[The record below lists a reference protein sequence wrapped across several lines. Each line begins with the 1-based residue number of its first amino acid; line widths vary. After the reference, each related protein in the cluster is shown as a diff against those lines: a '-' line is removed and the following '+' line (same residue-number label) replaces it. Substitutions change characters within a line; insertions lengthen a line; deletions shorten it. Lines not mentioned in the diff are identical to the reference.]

1 MIFVRSTPV
10 WNGNKTG
17 VTAVWIRRKENLGF
31 DDYLRY
37 YLATPQLNDCD
48 AQEVPFMKNYTSGS
62 RLIVLLFALTNLVIG
77 SAIYAGGSY
86 DYSRSEL
93 MGNSGLTIFRGAD
106 FGNELGLSISIDGIP
121 ITTLSR
127 GEGYRAIVRPGRHT
141 LTVTDTPSPYGKTKF
156 THRTINL
163 ISGQN
168 YSFTALWEVET
179 ILLEDGG
186 YQYHGF
192 YR

>member
-1 MIFVRSTPV
+1 
-10 WNGNKTG
+10 
-17 VTAVWIRRKENLGF
+17 
-31 DDYLRY
+31 
-37 YLATPQLNDCD
+37 
-48 AQEVPFMKNYTSGS
+48 MKNYSASS
-62 RLIVLLFALTNLVIG
+62 RLSVLLFFAANLV
-77 SAIYAGGSY
+77 ATAVLQAGGGY

-93 MGNSGLTIFRGAD
+93 MGNSGLMIFRGAD
-106 FGNELGLSISIDGIP
+106 FGNQLGLSISIDGIP
-121 ITTLSR
+121 ITTLSW
-127 GEGYRAIVRPGRHT
+127 GEGYRAVVRPGRHI

-163 ISGQN
+163 ASGQN

>member
-1 MIFVRSTPV
+1 
-10 WNGNKTG
+10 
-17 VTAVWIRRKENLGF
+17 
-31 DDYLRY
+31 
-37 YLATPQLNDCD
+37 
-48 AQEVPFMKNYTSGS
+48 MKNYKSSGK
-62 RLIVLLFALTNLVIG
+62 LIVLLFIAANLV
-77 SAIYAGGSY
+77 ATAVLQAGAGY

-106 FGNELGLSISIDGIP
+106 FGNEIGLSISIDGIP

-127 GEGYRAIVRPGRHT
+127 GEGYRAIVRPGRHI
-141 LTVTDTPSPYGKTKF
+141 LSVTDTPSPYGKTKF